1 MSLPAAGPLPR
12 FAESQVRRALEII
25 AERKGLGRK
34 QLAKELG
41 VGEGSVRTILD
52 RLKKRGLIT
61 SSRGGHSITTKG
73 RHELGK
79 ALEYVQIDA
88 GDLTVSDVDVATI
101 VRNAAAR
108 VGRGIE
114 QRDEAIKAGADG
126 ATVLIF
132 KSGKLQ
138 FPDGF
143 MEVRQEV
150 GGKLARVFKPY
161 EGDVII
167 IGSARD
173 AVKAE
178 AGAKAAARTLFQSDS
193 A

>member
-1 MSLPAAGPLPR
+1 MEL
-12 FAESQVRRALEII
+12 I

-41 VGEGSVRTILD
+41 IGEGSARTILD
-52 RLKKRGLIT
+52 RLKRQGLIT
-61 SSRGGHSITTKG
+61 SSRGGQSITAKG
-73 RHELGK
+73 KRELGE

-88 GDLTVSDVDVATI
+88 GDLTVGDVDVATV
-101 VRNAAAR
+101 VRKAAAK
-108 VGRGIE
+108 VKRGIE

-126 ATVLIF
+126 ATMLIF
-132 KSGKLQ
+132 KGGKLQ

-143 MEVRQEV
+143 LEVKQEVRDE
-150 GGKLARVFKPY
+150 LTRVFKPR

-167 IGSARD
+167 IGTARD

-178 AGAKAAARTLFQSDS
+178 AGAKAAARTLL
-193 A
+193 

>member
-1 MSLPAAGPLPR
+1 MPAVGPLPR
-12 FAESQVRRALEII
+12 FAESQVRKALELI
-25 AERKGLGRK
+25 AEREGIGRK
-34 QLAKELG
+34 QLARELG
-41 VGEGSVRTILD
+41 IGEGSVRTILG

-61 SSRGGHSITTKG
+61 SSRGGHSITARG
-73 RHELGK
+73 RRELGK

-88 GDLTVSDVDVATI
+88 EDMTVGDVDVATI

-126 ATVLIF
+126 ATVLVL
-132 KSGKLQ
+132 KKGKLQ

-143 MEVRQEV
+143 LTVKR
-150 GGKLARVFKPY
+150 KLSDVLMKAFKPR
-161 EGDVII
+161 EGDVIV
-167 IGSARD
+167 IGTARD

-178 AGAKAAARTLFQSDS
+178 EGAKAATRTLL
-193 A
+193 